1 MNKKGVIIRIISNLY
16 TVLSDNKTYECRSR
30 GKFRN
35 DKITPLVGDFVVFDT
50 TTNYI
55 LEVLPR
61 KNELHRPPVANVDY
75 AIIVTSIIEPNINLT
90 LLDRQ
95 ITLILSRNIK
105 PIICLTKLDIASND
119 LIKEI
124 NKTMKYYESIGIKV
138 VNNQEEKKI
147 KKLINGKVILLT
159 GQTGAG
165 KSTLINRLSSK
176 HNIKTQEI
184 SKALGRG
191 KHTTRHSEI
200 YDIDGAFIVDTPG
213 FSSLDIKIVKNNL
226 KDYFPE
232 FNDISCKFKDCQH
245 DKETNCL
252 VKKMVEDGIILKSR
266 YDNYIKFRG
275 EL

>member
-1 MNKKGVIIRIISNLY
+1 MNKKGVIVKIISNLY
-16 TVLSDNKTYECRSR
+16 TVFCDNKRYECRSR

-50 TTNYI
+50 DTKYI
-55 LEVLPR
+55 LEILPR

-75 AIIVTSIIEPNINLT
+75 GIIVTSVVEPNINLT

-95 ITLILSRNIK
+95 ITLIYSRNIK
-105 PIICLTKLDIASND
+105 PIICLTKLDITPNETLEKIES
-119 LIKEI
+119 I
-124 NKTMKYYESIGIKV
+124 MKYYESIGIRV
-138 VNNQEEKKI
+138 VKNTEEKKI
-147 KKLINGKVILLT
+147 RKLINGKVILLT

-165 KSTLINRLSSK
+165 KSTLINRLCSK
-176 HNIKTQEI
+176 HNIKTGEI

-200 YDIDGAFIVDTPG
+200 YDIDGAFVVDTPG
-213 FSSLDIKIVKNNL
+213 FSSLDIKIEKNEL
-226 KDYFPE
+226 KNYFPE
-232 FNDISCKFKDCQH
+232 FDDIECKFKDCQH
-245 DKETNCL
+245 DKEIGCL
-252 VKKMVEDGIILKSR
+252 VKKMVDDGIILKSR

>member
-16 TVLSDNKTYECRSR
+16 TVFSDNKTYECRSR

-35 DKITPLVGDFVVFDT
+35 DKITPLVGDFVVFDDK
-50 TTNYI
+50 TNYI
-55 LEVLPR
+55 LKVLDR

-75 AIIVTSIIEPNINLT
+75 ALVVTSIVEPKINLT

-95 ITLILSRNIK
+95 ITLITSKNIK
-105 PIICLTKLDIASND
+105 PVICLTKSDITDSKK
-119 LIKEI
+119 LEEVKSI
-124 NKTMKYYESIGIKV
+124 MKYYKSIGIDV
-138 VNNQEEKKI
+138 VYNNEISKI
-147 KKLINGKVILLT
+147 KKLIKGKVILLT

-165 KSTLINRLSSK
+165 KSSLINRISDK
-176 HNIKTQEI
+176 HDIKTGEI

-200 YDIDGAFIVDTPG
+200 YDIDGAYIVDTPG
-213 FSSLDIKIVKNNL
+213 FSSLDIKIDKNDL
-226 KDYFPE
+226 KNYFIE
-232 FNDISCKFKDCQH
+232 FNGVSCKFKDCQH
-245 DKETNCL
+245 DKEIGCTI
-252 VKKMVEDGIILKSR
+252 KKMVDDGIILKSR

>member
-16 TVLSDNKTYECRSR
+16 TVLNDNKTYECRSR

-55 LEVLPR
+55 LKVLPR
-61 KNELHRPPVANVDY
+61 KNELYRPPVANVDY

-213 FSSLDIKIVKNNL
+213 FSSLDIKIEKNNL

-232 FNDISCKFKDCQH
+232 FNDISCKFKDCRH

>member
-213 FSSLDIKIVKNNL
+213 FSSLDIKIEKNNL